1 MKKVI
6 CTYDEWEIFTQNGKT
21 YYCDYD
27 EQIAR
32 EIVLVKAIPYE
43 LVEKMTEPEL
53 FDLDVTYD
61 VSGELD
67 DDRSYCYWIYANS
80 NNQA

>member
-21 YYCDYD
+21 YFYDYG

-43 LVEKMTEPEL
+43 RTETMTEPEL
-53 FDLDVTYD
+53 FDFNVIYD

-67 DDRSYCYWIYANS
+67 DDRSYCYWCMK
-80 NNQA
+80 NN